1 MGASGRPGIGNPV
14 AMKPRSRK
22 GPSPPRSWS
31 TSVRPTAASRNQI
44 GHPTRAAGRHQ
55 RDRSGGRRNPC
66 LRSGLPHCSA
76 PLVPWPAP
84 WSSFLT
90 SRNTR
95 RQISAA
101 IWRDAGLAAELG
113 RSSNGGG
120 PFPAIASVDYGAAR
134 NVSISATALRVAR
147 KVRRRARTSP
157 TGLQLA
163 EKYERL

>member
-76 PLVPWPAP
+76 PMVPWPAP

-113 RSSNGGG
+113 SSSNGGG
-120 PFPAIASVDYGAAR
+120 PFPAIASVDYEGRAKCINLGHCTSGCAQGAKTR
-134 NVSISATALRVAR
+134 TDITYWSAAC
-147 KVRRRARTSP
+147 
-157 TGLQLA
+157 
-163 EKYERL
+163 